1 MLWAGGASAL
11 SSMMA
16 VWMWMGQG
24 FAGLDVFGG
33 HLAGNIDEKML
44 ELGREGK
51 ERDEEI
57 CGGIYAT

>member
-1 MLWAGGASAL
+1 
-11 SSMMA
+11 
-16 VWMWMGQG
+16 MWMGQG